1 MLIRN
6 RLLLIVASASGA
18 IVLACGVLLAAFR
31 DESSLSDARFLLV
44 LKNALAVA
52 NPDYEVNFDFT
63 AHGPIPVSEGRAIP
77 VVIEAQGGVLDAPE
91 IRWRDRILLAS
102 SGDLQIPDMPDW
114 GMTFSLEKVEQ
125 VSGLEMRGATD
136 ALLSDLPSS
145 VMVRA
150 VVRLKKPLR
159 EELMEGIW
167 PSNID
172 VILLSPEEASG
183 KRISWDGKPVGC
195 ESRGFKTCDDS
206 LHHPI
211 SPVHQFRRWVGSLRQ
226 EDDALL
232 HEFGLDLAR
241 LRTVGDRGEVFGF
254 AVTGAPDTVRALF
267 KDPRVD
273 KVEIAALD
281 I

>member
-6 RLLLIVASASGA
+6 RLLLIAASVSGA
-18 IVLACGVLLAAFR
+18 VALACGVLLMAFR

-52 NPDYEVNFDFT
+52 NPDYEVDFDFT
-63 AHGPIPVSEGRAIP
+63 ARGPISVPEGRAIP

-91 IRWRDRILLAS
+91 IRWRDRILLTS
-102 SGDLQIPDMPDW
+102 SGDLRIPDMPDW
-114 GMTFSLEKVEQ
+114 GMTFSLEKIEQ
-125 VSGLEMRGATD
+125 ASGLKTRGTTD
-136 ALLSDLPSS
+136 ALLSGLPSG

-150 VVRLKKPLR
+150 VVGLKKPLR

-172 VILLSPEEASG
+172 VILLSPEEAFG

-195 ESRGFKTCDDS
+195 ESRGFKTCGDS

-211 SPVHQFRRWVGSLRQ
+211 SPVRQFQRWVGSLRQ

-241 LRTVGDRGEVFGF
+241 LRAVGDRGEVFGF

-267 KDPRVD
+267 KDPRVAR
-273 KVEIAALD
+273 VEIAALD
-281 I
+281 V